1 MTSLYSISYSI
12 GLGLGLGHQRLYF
25 DLGPKKGRL
34 VLISVCN
41 NNNNLRLMMVKTKH
55 TEYTTYNSLPRRAA
69 MTRTHKTVTQGS
81 SNSQV

>member
-55 TEYTTYNSLPRRAA
+55 TEYNI
-69 MTRTHKTVTQGS
+69 
-81 SNSQV
+81 